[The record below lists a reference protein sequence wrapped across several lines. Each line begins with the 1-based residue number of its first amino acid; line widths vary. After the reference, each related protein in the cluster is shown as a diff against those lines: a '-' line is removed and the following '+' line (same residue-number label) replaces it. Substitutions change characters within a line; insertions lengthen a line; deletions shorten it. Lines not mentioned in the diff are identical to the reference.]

1 MPLVGEM
8 TEVTFFCLQRSVF
21 LGVLV
26 DFSCHQS
33 TFMAIKIIMQEL
45 RDIAFKFSSA
55 MTGVTEKAARLK
67 SWQQTEPHRN
77 GVISVFT
84 AFWTTSPTPH
94 KSINIT
100 TNHHHQ
106 DESIVTF
113 LFDRWMTCT
122 AKAVNA
128 FGFAAAHEYVKV
140 QGGYDDG
147 IDELDDDRE
156 MMTAIDM
163 SVCQANFAEESKAQA
178 DAMVEDL
185 RAAFKEL
192 VRSLLQSGWT

>member
-1 MPLVGEM
+1 MMIM
-8 TEVTFFCLQRSVF
+8 TIT
-21 LGVLV
+21 
-26 DFSCHQS
+26 
-33 TFMAIKIIMQEL
+33 IKIIMWRQLQEL

-77 GVISVFT
+77 GVISVYT
-84 AFWTTSPTPH
+84 AFWATPPHTHPH
-94 KSINIT
+94 KSTKIT

-106 DESIVTF
+106 DKSIVTF

-140 QGGYDDG
+140 
-147 IDELDDDRE
+147 
-156 MMTAIDM
+156 
-163 SVCQANFAEESKAQA
+163 
-178 DAMVEDL
+178 
-185 RAAFKEL
+185 
-192 VRSLLQSGWT
+192 